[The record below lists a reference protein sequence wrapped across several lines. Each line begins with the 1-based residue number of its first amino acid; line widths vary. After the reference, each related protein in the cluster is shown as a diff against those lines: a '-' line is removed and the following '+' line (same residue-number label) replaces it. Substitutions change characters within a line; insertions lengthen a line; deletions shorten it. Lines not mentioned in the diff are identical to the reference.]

1 MTPSLRLHAILK
13 AVSPHSPHKPAVSI
27 AKQSTTAMSTSSA
40 QSTTAAPWRAQFL
53 SDINQ
58 MDQPSFTF
66 TSLHSTSSSTTLPRG
81 RTCIYRG
88 LWAHLPP
95 NEKNKAPRNPEGI
108 YESDLPVL
116 TTDARMDKVPEIF
129 SSCSSSSSSAKQ
141 PSPTGSGGGGPVEAM
156 WWAVPTQTQWR
167 IRGHAWVLA
176 PGDIGTDSTGAKAV
190 REALKA
196 RMRKTEG
203 KESEWDWERELVGHF
218 GNLSPGMRGSF
229 KNPSPGTPRAN
240 KPGEGEGL
248 GQKVG
253 DELLDD
259 EVAKRN
265 FRVVVIVPDE
275 VDLVNLSDPA
285 DQRRWLYTYVGA
297 GAKPTK
303 AGGVIEGDWEKVEL
317 WP

>member
-1 MTPSLRLHAILK
+1 MA
-13 AVSPHSPHKPAVSI
+13 
-27 AKQSTTAMSTSSA
+27 TSSA
-40 QSTTAAPWRAQFL
+40 QSKTTAAAPWRAQFL
-53 SDINQ
+53 SDIKQ
-58 MDQPSFTF
+58 MDQPAFTF
-66 TSLHSTSSSTTLPRG
+66 TSLHSTSTSNDALPRG

-88 LWAHLPP
+88 LWGQLPP
-95 NEKNKAPRNPEGI
+95 NEKNKAPRNPEGV

-116 TTDARMDKVPEIF
+116 TTDARMAKVPEIF
-129 SSCSSSSSSAKQ
+129 SSS
-141 PSPTGSGGGGPVEAM
+141 PSETTAAAASKGSGGGGPVEAM

-176 PGDIGTDSTGAKAV
+176 PGDVGGESAGAKAV

-196 RMRKTEG
+196 RMRKTAGGE
-203 KESEWDWERELVGHF
+203 ESGEWDWEREIVGHF

-240 KPGEGEGL
+240 DPGEGEGL

-253 DELLDD
+253 DELLED
-259 EVAKRN
+259 EVARKN
-265 FRVVVIVPDE
+265 FRVVVIVPEE
-275 VDLVNLSDPA
+275 VDLVDLSDPA

-297 GAKPTK
+297 GAKATK
-303 AGGVIEGDWEKVEL
+303 AGGVIEGEWEKVEL